1 MQRSKTTLATALAA
15 IALLGVACDDE
26 PPAPPA
32 SPSTAFPA
40 ESPAGPTPTLP
51 TSGSTASPVG
61 DLTDGAVQ
69 LRLSGDLTLETELA
83 VLISAVGTP
92 PPGGFALVWTGEGDD
107 PTTVGLGGS
116 AFVGIRPT
124 SPTLVL
130 TIAAPTE
137 DGISTWVSNAGEC
150 EVELEVAQADR
161 FAGSFTCDDVRSG
174 SGELMSASGTFEA
187 TG

>member
-51 TSGSTASPVG
+51 TSGSTASPV
-61 DLTDGAVQ
+61 
-69 LRLSGDLTLETELA
+69 GDLTLETELA